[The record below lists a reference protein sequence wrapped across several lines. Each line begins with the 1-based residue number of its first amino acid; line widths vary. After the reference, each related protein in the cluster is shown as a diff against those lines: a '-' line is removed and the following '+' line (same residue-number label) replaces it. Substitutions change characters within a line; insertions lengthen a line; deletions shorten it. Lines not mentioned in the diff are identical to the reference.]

1 MLVVSLIVGIKSLRK
16 VGSNLRTVGILT
28 LGCKVNTYESEY
40 IIHLLKENGYQI
52 KDFDDFCDVYI
63 INTCTVTNT
72 SDIKSRKMIRKAIR
86 RNPDSCVVAMGC
98 FIEANKE
105 FSIPGLDIVLGNKDK
120 SKIIELLDE
129 WFSNREEVRRLYPE
143 LPRKFEDMYIS
154 EFPGRTRAFVKIQ
167 DGCENFCSY
176 CIIPYVRGK
185 CRSKDS
191 DVVIKE
197 ITDLVRNGY
206 QEVVLT
212 GIHTGN
218 YGVDLDT
225 SFSELL
231 KRIVHIEGLKR
242 LRISSI
248 EITELTD
255 DVLEVIRDY
264 PVVVN
269 HMHIPLQ
276 AGSNHV
282 LKLMN
287 RKYDLDYY
295 FHKIEEILSIRPD
308 MAITTDVIVGFPGES
323 EEDFLET
330 METCKKIGFAK
341 IHVFPYSERKGT
353 KAMELDGHVAPAIK
367 KERARRLLTLSKE
380 LECAYYDTF
389 IGKEV
394 EVLVEEVKNGK
405 SYGHTDTYL
414 HVEIEGEL
422 PHNTFVTVVVQEVQ
436 YPYCI
441 GEVSLLK

>member
-1 MLVVSLIVGIKSLRK
+1 M
-16 VGSNLRTVGILT
+16 RTVGILT

-40 IIHLLKENGYQI
+40 IIHLLKEAGYQI

-86 RNPDSCVVAMGC
+86 KNPDACVVAMGC
-98 FIEANKE
+98 FIEANKD
-105 FSIPGLDIVLGNKDK
+105 FQLPGLDIILGNRDK

-129 WFSNREEVRRLYPE
+129 WFLKQEEIRRLYST
-143 LPRKFEDMYIS
+143 LPREFEDMYIN

-176 CIIPYVRGK
+176 CIIPFVRGK
-185 CRSKDS
+185 CRSKNPDE
-191 DVVIKE
+191 VIDE
-197 ITDLVRNGY
+197 ITDLVNHGY

-225 SFSELL
+225 NFASLL
-231 KRIVHIEGLKR
+231 KRVVAIPGLLR

-248 EITELTD
+248 EITELTK
-255 DVLEVIRDY
+255 DVLDVIRDSSII
-264 PVVVN
+264 VD

-282 LKLMN
+282 LSLMN

-295 FHKIEEILSIRPD
+295 FHKIKEIREVRPNI
-308 MAITTDVIVGFPGES
+308 AITTDVIVGFPVES

-330 METCKKIGFAK
+330 IDTCKKVGFTK

-353 KAMELDGHVAPAIK
+353 KAMELPDHIEPSVK
-367 KERARRLLTLSKE
+367 KERARRLLLVSKE
-380 LECAYYDTF
+380 LECSYYASF
-389 IGKEV
+389 VGSEV
-394 EVLVEEVKNGK
+394 TVLVEEEKDGK
-405 SYGHTDTYL
+405 SYGHTDNYL
-414 HVEIEGEL
+414 HVEIPSVL
-422 PHNTFVTVVVQEVQ
+422 PHNTFVKVKIQSVS

-441 GEVSLLK
+441 GEVSLLQ

>member
-1 MLVVSLIVGIKSLRK
+1 M
-16 VGSNLRTVGILT
+16 RTVGILT

-40 IIHLLKENGYQI
+40 IIHLLKEAGYQI
-52 KDFDDFCDVYI
+52 KDFDDVCDVYI

-86 RNPDSCVVAMGC
+86 KNPDACVVAMGC
-98 FIEANKE
+98 FIEANKD
-105 FSIPGLDIVLGNKDK
+105 FQLPGLDIILGNRDK

-129 WFSNREEVRRLYPE
+129 WFLKQEEIRRLYST
-143 LPRKFEDMYIS
+143 LPREFEDMYIN

-176 CIIPYVRGK
+176 CIIPFVRGK
-185 CRSKDS
+185 CRSKNPDE
-191 DVVIKE
+191 VIEE
-197 ITDLVRNGY
+197 ITDLVNHGY

-225 SFSELL
+225 NFASLL
-231 KRIVHIEGLKR
+231 KRVVAIPGLLR

-248 EITELTD
+248 EITELTK
-255 DVLEVIRDY
+255 DVLDVIRDSSII
-264 PVVVN
+264 VD

-282 LKLMN
+282 LSLMN

-295 FHKIEEILSIRPD
+295 FNKIKEIREVRPN

-330 METCKKIGFAK
+330 IDTCKKIGFTK

-353 KAMELDGHVAPAIK
+353 KAMELPDHIEPSVK
-367 KERARRLLTLSKE
+367 KERARRLLLVSQE
-380 LECAYYDTF
+380 LECSYYASF
-389 IGKEV
+389 VGSEV
-394 EVLVEEVKNGK
+394 TVLVEEEKDGK
-405 SYGHTDTYL
+405 SYGHTDNYL
-414 HVEIEGEL
+414 HVEIPSVL
-422 PHNTFVTVVVQEVQ
+422 PHNTFVKVRIKDVS

-441 GEVSLLK
+441 GEVSLLQ